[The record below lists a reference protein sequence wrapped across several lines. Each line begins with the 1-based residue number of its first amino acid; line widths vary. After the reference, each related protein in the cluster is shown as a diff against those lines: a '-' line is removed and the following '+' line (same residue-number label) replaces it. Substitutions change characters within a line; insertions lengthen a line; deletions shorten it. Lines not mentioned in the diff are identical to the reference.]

1 MSQPNNNND
10 TDEGVIAH
18 ILRVCKNSCTKCFGV
33 VQTTDEYAKIKYK
46 EHQIETR
53 KKQFGVDYFQL
64 LKNPNATEAEKQA
77 CIDAVLNDTAAVTK
91 EIEALRLEIERV
103 NQATNEKILPKPG
116 APVTAAAT
124 TTTAPTVAKETATVE
139 APTTAAPAAAAPIT
153 TDVEVTDPTMV
164 EVPLTTPATN

>member
-1 MSQPNNNND
+1 M
-10 TDEGVIAH
+10 T
-18 ILRVCKNSCTKCFGV
+18 
-33 VQTTDEYAKIKYK
+33 
-46 EHQIETR
+46 
-53 KKQFGVDYFQL
+53 
-64 LKNPNATEAEKQA
+64 NPNATETEKQA